1 MAIPVTPEYEVNVG
15 KSKESQDFGFHFS
28 AKLARTLAETLY
40 DYKVE
45 AVVREYSTNITDSHT
60 DAGFPEKA
68 GFVHVPTKLNPVIKF
83 QDFGIGMT
91 KETIFKIYTV
101 FGKSTKEHDNTTN
114 GSLGYG
120 SKSAFSVSEQFT
132 VTSVKDSIKTVVVCY
147 KDRTGLPK
155 ADVKLETKTTEVN
168 GTVVEI
174 PVKLS
179 QVPQWQEACARVLGA
194 FRVPHN
200 VNTFGNY
207 QDEYEAILNLCEQVR
222 EEGSVFVQSPSI
234 ELSNHRSRTLALMG
248 DVLYH
253 LPDFESLVGKT
264 KIKNLVG
271 SFVENGMYVTNFNIG
286 DLDHAPSREAIS
298 YDPQTFNKVRRRV
311 NSDIKKEFRKFTKDI
326 NFDLSFYKFYKQYHR
341 TNAWTLMKNLELP
354 ITRGNVLA
362 YVDPSRKGEWK
373 YKQLMFLLNEEKYG
387 KIRGIIPS
395 TVNSL
400 MFAHSVES
408 MYQDRLIKINNP
420 IVIYSEKE
428 KGFYKIKDTL
438 ENVNK
443 HFEGR
448 HVLAAECK
456 EKAENIAKW
465 FGSEDVVCGDE
476 YSPEK
481 KVHVKGEKSS
491 RGTYGIKEDYETVA
505 TYIELMNEG
514 WVQSTGKVN
523 LSEKGVYW
531 ASQDSIVVK
540 GIVPR
545 QETTFSTYGANICK
559 MLKVVEGTKV
569 VFKNLNNKGKIE
581 RSGIEKI
588 DVAVQKV
595 VKKHKQDLVKYLSW
609 KNNPFTN
616 LTKKEMVLVDN
627 KPSHVKI
634 KQQIQNRIKP
644 CEKIELISSLSDFH
658 LNKTKMFEKQVSIKK
673 AMFEKVKLEV
683 ENTMSKLPL
692 TDKFSDCSQSNIEK
706 FKYYLKLEK
715 VIK

>member
-1 MAIPVTPEYEVNVG
+1 MAIPVTVESEVFSG
-15 KSKESQDFGFHFS
+15 KSLRSQACGMEYNAS
-28 AKLARTLAETLY
+28 VVKAMTATLY
-40 DYKVE
+40 NHKIE
-45 AVVREYSTNITDSHT
+45 AVVREYSTNITDIHT
-60 DAGFPEKA
+60 DCGYPKRK
-68 GFVHVPTKLNPVIKF
+68 GFVKVPTKLDP
-83 QDFGIGMT
+83 
-91 KETIFKIYTV
+91 TIEFHDYGSGLDEDDIYNTFTV
-101 FGKSTKEHDNTTN
+101 LGRSTKRGDNRQN
-114 GSLGYG
+114 GSLGFG
-120 SKSAFSVSEQFT
+120 SKSYAAVADQMT
-132 VTSVKDSIKTVVVCY
+132 VTSIKNGVKVVVLCY
-147 KDRTGLPK
+147 KNRIGELA
-155 ADVKLETKTTEVN
+155 ADFKSKVNIDQEN
-168 GTVVEI
+168 GTTISI
-174 PVKLS
+174 PVKVA
-179 QVPQWQEACARVLGA
+179 QVGEWQEACARVLGA

-207 QDEYEAILNLCEQVR
+207 QNEYEAILNLCKHVR
-222 EEGSVFVQSPSI
+222 EEGSVFVQSPSY
-234 ELSNHRSRTLALMG
+234 ELCNHRSRTLTLMG

-253 LPDFESLVGKT
+253 LPDFESLIGNT

-271 SFVENGMYVTNFNIG
+271 AFVENGMYVINFNIG

-341 TNAWTLMKNLELP
+341 TNVWALMESLELP
-354 ITRGNVLA
+354 ITRGNVLG

-438 ENVNK
+438 ENVSK
-443 HFEGR
+443 SFECR
-448 HVLAAECK
+448 HVLSAESK
-456 EKAENIAKW
+456 EKAENIARW
-465 FGSEDVVCGDE
+465 FGSENVICGDG

-481 KVHVKGEKSS
+481 KARVKGERSS
-491 RGTYGIKEDYETVA
+491 RSSYGIKEDYETVA
-505 TYIELMNEG
+505 TYIELMNGG

-531 ASQDSIVVK
+531 VSQDSIVIK
-540 GIVPR
+540 GIVPK

-569 VFKNLNNKGKIE
+569 VFKNLNNRGKIE

-616 LTKKEMVLVDN
+616 LTNKELVLVDN
-627 KPSHVKI
+627 KPNHIKI
-634 KQQIQNRIKP
+634 NQRIQNRVKP
-644 CEKIELISSLSDFH
+644 SEKVELISSLSDFH

-673 AMFEKVKLEV
+673 AMFEKVKLDV

-692 TDKFSDCSQSNIEK
+692 TDKFSNYSQSDLEK